1 MVKVKPSVLVLGTF
15 HMGERGDRDIYK
27 QDTRDM
33 KAKKQQDE
41 IEEVVECI
49 KLFNPTKIAVE
60 FESIRA
66 DLLDSQYNDY
76 AKQGIEDALESDE
89 IHQIGFRLAKELGH
103 DKLFPVDWNRPVGGV
118 PLGYVYDFLKDID
131 QELYD
136 QVVEEGERN
145 NENIQF
151 LLDTKTIREVLV
163 YLNDPRNTKK
173 QQETYM
179 KFALAAY
186 EDFYVGIDWL
196 TNYWYRRNLIIFT
209 NIMRH
214 VQKPDERILVIYG
227 AGHKYL
233 LDNFFNESAMFHVH
247 AVSDYL

>member
-1 MVKVKPSVLVLGTF
+1 MVKVKPSVLILGTF
-15 HMGERGDRDIYK
+15 HMGERGKRDIYK

-76 AKQGIEDALESDE
+76 AKQGIKDELESDE

-118 PLGYVYDFLKDID
+118 PLGYVYDFLKEID
-131 QELYD
+131 RELYD
-136 QVVEEGERN
+136 QVIEEGDRH
-145 NENIQF
+145 NESVQS
-151 LLDTKTIREVLV
+151 LLETKTVREVLI

-196 TNYWYRRNLIIFT
+196 TNYWYRRNLIIFA
-209 NIMRH
+209 NIKRL
-214 VQKPDERILVIYG
+214 VQKSDERILVIYG

-233 LDNFFNESAMFHVH
+233 LDNFFNESGLFHVH
-247 AVSDYL
+247 EVSDYL